1 MKITGKKLA
10 EALSALGK
18 LITRTSSVE
27 LHQAVLLEARD
38 GQLRLRTV
46 AQDESLTVTIPAEGA
61 AGFRHVVHYAK
72 LRELTRNPAGTV
84 TFMELNDGFA
94 AQLECRRKI
103 VTHALPVLN
112 IDWPEAEAAPAEA
125 ETASLPENF
134 TALLSE
140 AAPLV
145 NRNEA
150 RHQLRGIH
158 LCPEGIV
165 VTDGKQLLHLPLDW
179 TLKSL
184 VTLPFPLAL
193 LTAKPEVPGTLTLWK
208 LKDVQLFKI
217 EAGNFVWAGKA
228 VSGSY
233 PEWRKVIP
241 EASGLNYAIAFTP
254 EQAAQLTG
262 FLKTVPDHEPFH
274 AIELNVVPG
283 GVTVIPNNFPDMELR
298 LEATV
303 IGAQPRAVLALNK
316 YILLRMLQQGYTKF
330 RAHSDGR
337 IPVIA
342 EGGSGRYLAM
352 PIHILPKDQPEKE
365 KTKMENIKRIE
376 HTETAIEETVESV
389 NPMEELNHSIEDLR
403 GKLRTLL
410 DESALL
416 ARKVKE
422 AVLQQKQREREFV
435 QAKRA
440 IERIRMAI

>member
-1 MKITGKKLA
+1 MK
-10 EALSALGK
+10 S
-18 LITRTSSVE
+18 
-27 LHQAVLLEARD
+27 
-38 GQLRLRTV
+38 
-46 AQDESLTVTIPAEGA
+46 P
-61 AGFRHVVHYAK
+61 
-72 LRELTRNPAGTV
+72 
-84 TFMELNDGFA
+84 
-94 AQLECRRKI
+94 
-103 VTHALPVLN
+103 
-112 IDWPEAEAAPAEA
+112 
-125 ETASLPENF
+125 
-134 TALLSE
+134 
-140 AAPLV
+140 
-145 NRNEA
+145 
-150 RHQLRGIH
+150 
-158 LCPEGIV
+158 
-165 VTDGKQLLHLPLDW
+165 
-179 TLKSL
+179 

-193 LTAKPEVPGTLTLWK
+193 LTAKPEAPGTLTVWK
-208 LKDVQLFKI
+208 LKDIQFFKI
-217 EAGNFVWAGKA
+217 EVGGFLWSGKA

-241 EASGLNYAIAFTP
+241 EPSALDYAIAFTS

-262 FLKTVPDHEPFH
+262 FLKTVPDCPPFH

-283 GVTVIPNNFPDMELR
+283 GITVIPNNFPDMELR

-337 IPVIA
+337 IPVVA
-342 EGGSGRYLAM
+342 EGGNGWYLAM
-352 PIHILPKDQPEKE
+352 PIHILPKHQPEKE
-365 KTKMENIKRIE
+365 TSKMENIKRIE
-376 HTETAIEETVESV
+376 HTETATVEAAEPV

>member
-1 MKITGKKLA
+1 
-10 EALSALGK
+10 
-18 LITRTSSVE
+18 
-27 LHQAVLLEARD
+27 
-38 GQLRLRTV
+38 
-46 AQDESLTVTIPAEGA
+46 
-61 AGFRHVVHYAK
+61 
-72 LRELTRNPAGTV
+72 
-84 TFMELNDGFA
+84 MELNDGFA

-298 LEATV
+298 LEAMV
-303 IGAQPRAVLALNK
+303 IGARPRAVLALNK

-342 EGGSGRYLAM
+342 EGGSGRDLAM
-352 PIHILPKDQPEKE
+352 PIHILPKHQPEKE
-365 KTKMENIKRIE
+365 DTKMENVKRIE
-376 HTETAIEETVESV
+376 STETATETAVEPV
-389 NPMEELNHSIEDLR
+389 NPMEELNHSIEELR

-416 ARKVKE
+416 ARKIKE
-422 AVLQQKQREREFV
+422 AVLQQKQREREFI

>member
-18 LITRTSSVE
+18 LITRTSPVE
-27 LHQAVLLEARD
+27 LHQAVLLEAHD
-38 GQLRLRTV
+38 GQLSLHTV

-61 AGFRHVVHYAK
+61 ADFRHAVHYAK
-72 LRELTRNPAGTV
+72 LRELARNPAGTV

-125 ETASLPENF
+125 ETVVLPENF

-158 LCPEGIV
+158 LCPEGIAA
-165 VTDGKQLLHLPLDW
+165 TDGKQLLHLPLGW
-179 TLKSL
+179 TLKCP

-193 LTAKPEVPGTLTLWK
+193 LTAKPEAPGTLTVWK
-208 LKDVQLFKI
+208 LKDIQFFKI
-217 EAGNFVWAGKA
+217 EVGGFLWSGKA

-241 EASGLNYAIAFTP
+241 EASALNYAIAFTP

-303 IGAQPRAVLALNK
+303 IGAQPRVVLALNK

-342 EGGSGRYLAM
+342 EGGNGRYLAM
-352 PIHILPKDQPEKE
+352 PIHILPKHQPEKE
-365 KTKMENIKRIE
+365 TSKMENIKRIE
-376 HTETAIEETVESV
+376 HTETAAEEAAEPV

-422 AVLQQKQREREFV
+422 AVLQQKQREREFI

>member
-18 LITRTSSVE
+18 LITRTSPVE
-27 LHQAVLLEARD
+27 LHQAVLLEAHD
-38 GQLRLRTV
+38 GQLSLRTV
-46 AQDESLTVTIPAEGA
+46 AQNESLTVTVPAEGTA
-61 AGFRHVVHYAK
+61 DFRHAVHYAK

-112 IDWPEAEAAPAEA
+112 IDWPEAKAAPAEA
-125 ETASLPENF
+125 ETAALPENF

-158 LCPEGIV
+158 LCPEGIAA
-165 VTDGKQLLHLPLDW
+165 TDGKQLLHLPLGW
-179 TLKSL
+179 TLKSP

-193 LTAKPEVPGTLTLWK
+193 LTAKPEAPETLTVWK

-217 EAGNFVWAGKA
+217 EVGGFLWSGKA

-241 EASGLNYAIAFTP
+241 EASALNYAIAFTP

-283 GVTVIPNNFPDMELR
+283 GVTVIPNNFPNMELR

-352 PIHILPKDQPEKE
+352 PIHILPKHQPEKE
-365 KTKMENIKRIE
+365 TSKMENIKRIE
-376 HTETAIEETVESV
+376 HTETATVEAAEPV
-389 NPMEELNHSIEDLR
+389 NPMEELNHSVEDLR

-422 AVLQQKQREREFV
+422 AVLQQKQREREFI

>member
-18 LITRTSSVE
+18 LITRTSPVE

-38 GQLRLRTV
+38 GQLSLRTV

-61 AGFRHVVHYAK
+61 AGFRHAVHYAK

-112 IDWPEAEAAPAEA
+112 IDWPEVEVAPAEA

-165 VTDGKQLLHLPLDW
+165 ATDGKQLLHLPLDW
-179 TLKSL
+179 TLKSP
-184 VTLPFPLAL
+184 VTLPFPLVL

-208 LKDVQLFKI
+208 LKDIQLFKI
-217 EAGNFVWAGKA
+217 EVDNFVWAGKA
-228 VSGSY
+228 VSGNY

-241 EASGLNYAIAFTP
+241 EASALNYAIAFTP

-274 AIELNVVPG
+274 AVELNVVPG
-283 GVTVIPNNFPDMELR
+283 GVTVVPNNFPDMELR

-316 YILLRMLQQGYTKF
+316 YVLLRMLQLGYTKF

-352 PIHILPKDQPEKE
+352 PIHILPKHQPEKE
-365 KTKMENIKRIE
+365 TSKMENIKRIE
-376 HTETAIEETVESV
+376 HTETATVEAVEPV